1 MQTILERARSALAT
15 GGYEALLD
23 RGFDWGIALAVAL
36 VTWLALSGL
45 RLVVLAR
52 IRRLADRVGV
62 HRAAIVL
69 QTLEKTRSLVLLVVS
84 LYVGSLWL
92 DLPERSAGVLRAIV
106 TVALFTQVALWL
118 IELVDAWLDRF
129 RTVNLAENAAAVT
142 SMAAVGFMLKLFV
155 WVGALLLALENL
167 GVDITALVAGLG
179 IGGVA
184 VALAVQNI
192 LGDLFASLTIVMD
205 KPFVVGDF
213 LVLGDHLG
221 NVERVGLKTTRIRSL
236 SGELLVFSNTDLLG
250 SRIRNYGAMYERR
263 VLFGLGVVYQTPHA
277 MLERIPGMLR
287 EAVEAQERVRFDRA
301 HFKQFGPYSLDF
313 EIVYFVLDPDY
324 NVYMDIHEAVQLA
337 IHARFEREG
346 IAFAYPTR
354 TLFLAAPS
362 PDALPDGGDEG
373 AQRADAGAV
382 AAHAGSASRT
392 GLGGDRPTG
401 SS

>member
-1 MQTILERARSALAT
+1 MQAILERARSALAT
-15 GGYEALLD
+15 GGYDALLA
-23 RGFDWGIALAVAL
+23 RGFDWGVALAVAFA
-36 VTWLALSGL
+36 TWLALSLL

-92 DLPERSAGVLRAIV
+92 DLPERSAGVLRGIV

-155 WVGALLLALENL
+155 WVGALLLVLENL

-179 IGGVA
+179 IGGIA

-192 LGDLFASLTIVMD
+192 LGDLFASLTIVID

-221 NVERVGLKTTRIRSL
+221 NVERVGLKTTRLRSL

-250 SRIRNYGAMYERR
+250 SRIHNYGAMYERR
-263 VLFGLGVVYQTPHA
+263 VLFGLGVVYQTSHA

-313 EIVYFVLDPDY
+313 EIVYFVLAPDY
-324 NVYMDIHEAVQLA
+324 NLYMDIHQAVQLA

-346 IAFAYPTR
+346 IEFAYPTR
-354 TLFLAAPS
+354 TLFLAAP
-362 PDALPDGGDEG
+362 APDGRPDDESEAGAEAEG
-373 AQRADAGAV
+373 AT
-382 AAHAGSASRT
+382 AHARPASRSE
-392 GLGGDRPTG
+392 GDGDRRTG
-401 SS
+401 ST